1 MSSENNPNRK
11 AKRAMADEQA
21 RVLLFKIL
29 ANNIRLRLIETL
41 SGGEMSV
48 GELCAEAG
56 EEQTRV
62 SHELRC
68 LTVCG
73 LVNQRREGKRIIYSL
88 NRKTV
93 LPILAAADKHAS
105 KFADRLKG
113 CDMVSEAR
121 KMQIPKVT
129 AIQRRSGM
137 GHTLAR

>member
-1 MSSENNPNRK
+1 M
-11 AKRAMADEQA
+11 AKRVIVDEQA

-29 ANNIRLRLIETL
+29 ANNTRLRLIETL
-41 SGGEMSV
+41 STGEKSV
-48 GELCAEAG
+48 GELCNEAG

-93 LPILAAADKHAS
+93 LPILAAADRHAS

-113 CDMVSEAR
+113 CDMISEAR
-121 KMQIPKVT
+121 KMQVPKIMTVDKMMRK
-129 AIQRRSGM
+129 I
-137 GHTLAR
+137 